1 MLVVGGGT
9 SGVAAGIQAARSGA
23 DAMIVEEGPWLGGML
38 TSAGV
43 YYLFEYNAY
52 YNDNYRYI

>member
-1 MLVVGGGT
+1 M
-9 SGVAAGIQAARSGA
+9 AAGIQAARSGVN
-23 DAMIVEEGPWLGGML
+23 AMIVEEGPWLGGML

-52 YNDNYRYI
+52 YSDNYLYFCR